1 MSMPSFCSS
10 INRWLRASRMPQAHS
25 AKGCPTSVYARLMS
39 HYRGSFPYSSGS
51 GRWSPQAPLSSAC
64 WRMSLMLR
72 PSYCGS
78 DRYRT

>member
-51 GRWSPQAPLSSAC
+51 GR
-64 WRMSLMLR
+64 
-72 PSYCGS
+72 
-78 DRYRT
+78 